1 MSLDANHG
9 KVNHNRKFYYDRIS
23 NSFEPIYYD
32 GNSQILDREKDLE
45 EFSFKDYY
53 VDYEYMS
60 LAAKELLNMI
70 NKGLLNTKYLY
81 TEMKSKGASFNEEE
95 FELGVGVYKKCK
107 LSFNYY

>member
-1 MSLDANHG
+1 MMPINYFYDVLALSLDINHG

-45 EFSFKDYY
+45 EFSFKDY

-70 NKGLLNTKYLY
+70 NKGLLNTKYLCRN
-81 TEMKSKGASFNEEE
+81 EIKGRKF
-95 FELGVGVYKKCK
+95 
-107 LSFNYY
+107 